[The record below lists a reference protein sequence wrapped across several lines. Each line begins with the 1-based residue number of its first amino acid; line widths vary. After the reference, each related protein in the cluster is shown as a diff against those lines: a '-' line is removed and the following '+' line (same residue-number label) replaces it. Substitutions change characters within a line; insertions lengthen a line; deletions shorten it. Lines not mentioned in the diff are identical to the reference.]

1 MPEIQPEAPPAVDP
15 HLVRGQRVAKARDRF
30 VALVGF
36 YRCAQAEIAH
46 QPFAFGVDP
55 DLVEW
60 TAFMTPVELVVWS
73 ALRHEQVAAYPQYP
87 VGRFFVD
94 FAVPAAK
101 LAIECDGSAFQR
113 DWGDDGKRQM
123 NLDRMG
129 WSVMHI
135 AGADC
140 LTSDRQGTDA
150 LYRFAA
156 EVRSAVYD
164 FRIRN
169 GVTA

>member
-1 MPEIQPEAPPAVDP
+1 MPEIQPETTVDA
-15 HLVRGQRVAKARDRF
+15 HQARGLRVARARDRF

-36 YRCAQAEIAH
+36 YRCAQGEIATR
-46 QPFAFGVDP
+46 PFAWGVDP
-55 DLVEW
+55 HLVEW
-60 TAFMTPVELVVWS
+60 TAFMTPVELVVWR
-73 ALRHEQVAAYPQYP
+73 ALRHQQIAAYPQYP
-87 VGRFFVD
+87 VGRYFVD

-113 DWGDDGKRQM
+113 DWGDDGKRQL

-135 AGADC
+135 AGANC
-140 LTSDRQGTDA
+140 LASDGQASPA
-150 LYRFAA
+150 LEQFAT

-169 GVTA
+169 GVTS